1 MKYDLSKKQ
10 TKGAKRTLESFSTA
24 MFTLLTKKSFEK
36 ININE
41 LCEITSIPRATFYNY
56 FDDKFDLMSYCWY
69 TLAHKIHI
77 EDYKSIAPEQ
87 RTYILFN
94 GICDL
99 LLTNKLVIKKILRN
113 NPKNSLLLYHFHS
126 YFYEKANEIF
136 QDSPNINMYNMPYEI
151 ISHHYCNTILLIFEW
166 AFFENN
172 NISKDEAYEYLKHL
186 LGLLN

>member
-10 TKGAKRTLESFSTA
+10 TKGAKRTLDSFSTA
-24 MFTLLTKKSFEK
+24 MFTLLTKKNFEK

-41 LCEITSIPRATFYNY
+41 LCELTSIPRATFYNY

-77 EDYKSIAPEQ
+77 EDYKDIAPEQ
-87 RTYILFN
+87 RTYIFFN
-94 GICDL
+94 RMYDL
-99 LLTNKLVIKKILRN
+99 LLTNKLIIKKMLKN

-126 YFYEKANEIF
+126 YFYEKAKEIF
-136 QDSPNINMYNMPYEI
+136 HNSSINLYNIPYEI
-151 ISHHYCNTILLIFEW
+151 ISHHYCNTILLVFEW

-172 NISKDEAYEYLKHL
+172 NVSKDEAYGYLKCL